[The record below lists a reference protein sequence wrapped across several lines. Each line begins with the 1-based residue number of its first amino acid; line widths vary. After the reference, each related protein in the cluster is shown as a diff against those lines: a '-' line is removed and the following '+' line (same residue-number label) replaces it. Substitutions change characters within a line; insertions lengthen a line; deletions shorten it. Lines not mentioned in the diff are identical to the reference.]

1 MTNIEWKD
9 IKLPILRKRLLQE
22 YMYHIDPVA
31 SKEDVNWFITIVN
44 LAISLKL
51 ISNEDIHINQSGDIG
66 TIDGLCYDKVNHRIC
81 LNRPLQSSF
90 KYSLSLEPYH
100 HSAVSVIIRLWNK
113 YIKTLL
119 RYNSNNGSMY
129 SSKS

>member
-1 MTNIEWKD
+1 MNNIEWKD

-22 YMYHIDPVA
+22 YIYHIDPDV
-31 SKEDVNWFITIVN
+31 SKEDVNRFITIVN
-44 LAISLKL
+44 LAISLRL
-51 ISNEDIHINQSGDIG
+51 ISNEDIHINQSGDIS
-66 TIDGLCYDKVNHRIC
+66 TIDGLCYDKVNHRFC
-81 LNRPLQSSF
+81 LNRQLQSSF

-100 HSAVSVIIRLWNK
+100 HSTISTIIRLWNK
-113 YIKTLL
+113 YIKTIL